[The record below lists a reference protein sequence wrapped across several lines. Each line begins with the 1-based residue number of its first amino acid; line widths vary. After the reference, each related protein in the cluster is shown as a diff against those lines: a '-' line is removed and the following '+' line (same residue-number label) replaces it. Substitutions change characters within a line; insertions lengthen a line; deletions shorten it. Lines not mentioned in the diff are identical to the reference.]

1 MKGKALT
8 YKRHLL
14 SLMVVA
20 SIAASG
26 CTLTSKKSLPEGGS
40 VNGVMAEA
48 ANAPE
53 IGAAAANAAT
63 GTLGAAGSGKDQA
76 ALADAGVSKLI
87 EQDASDVRASIDP
100 EALKSDANVDA
111 SVKGDASVSAPEVM
125 LRSLNF
131 SYSNPASEGSESAN
145 SLVMELSNPAKIELK
160 KTAPSEYVVRIK
172 QASSETLQPLMSSSQ
187 KNLIRSARVTK
198 EGSDLVIRLFT
209 SDTAEL
215 FPQQEGNVI
224 RITAR
229 SLAGQKGGVPESA
242 EAAQFAPAPEA
253 PTGEG
258 SSPTPEAPVAPTANG
273 DQAQAGTAGEK
284 LDVTLSEGQAVGAV
298 GTQYNGR
305 LISLDLQDTDIDNA
319 LRIIAEVS
327 NLNIIASEEV
337 TGKVTLRLID
347 VPWDQALDVILKTNG
362 LDKVKEGNVVRIAPV
377 DRLRQEREGLKQAR
391 DAEEELEPL
400 TVRYLRVS
408 YSKASE
414 LKQLVDSVLTERG
427 NVAFDERTNQLIVK
441 DIRKGV
447 DNAEELIKRLDLRTP
462 QVLLETQIVESNRNL
477 LRDIG
482 AEFGYRYIQSPEI
495 GNSTGKNFPNSVNL
509 GFQASNPAGSG
520 LNPISLV
527 LGSADGSKSLSA
539 ILTQAEADGRGR
551 VVSRPSV
558 ATINNKPAS
567 IKSIERVR
575 VRLPAGGVSVATGQ
589 GANAAGQ
596 GTLAAESI
604 EVGIVLEVTPQA
616 SPDYYVLMDINA
628 KSSTLGTNSVDG
640 VPNEIERSATS
651 SVLVSSGQTFALGG
665 IYKLSETSTN
675 TGVPFFKDI
684 PVIGQLFRRT
694 ESRGSDEELL
704 FFITPRIVEGSFDEG
719 AMKAAF

>member
-1 MKGKALT
+1 MKGKTLT
-8 YKRHLL
+8 YKRYLVSLL
-14 SLMVVA
+14 VVA

-26 CTLTSKKSLPEGGS
+26 CALTSKKNPSSGD
-40 VNGVMAEA
+40 VKAEA
-48 ANAPE
+48 VSAT
-53 IGAAAANAAT
+53 AADAVQ
-63 GTLGAAGSGKDQA
+63 DQA
-76 ALADAGVSKLI
+76 APVDVGLSKLVQPD
-87 EQDASDVRASIDP
+87 ESEMRASIDP
-100 EALKSDANVDA
+100 EAMKSDVSVGADVKAHGQVDSPGDINPGDRLATASQVTLRAMNFTSDA
-111 SVKGDASVSAPEVM
+111 SE
-125 LRSLNF
+125 
-131 SYSNPASEGSESAN
+131 AN
-145 SLVMELSNPAKIELK
+145 SLVVELSNPAKVELK
-160 KTAPSEYVVRIK
+160 RTAPSEYVVRIK
-172 QASSETLQPLMSSSQ
+172 QAISDNLQPLMSSSQ
-187 KNLIRSARVTK
+187 SNFIRSARVTTD
-198 EGSDLVIRLFT
+198 GPDQLIRLFT
-209 SDTAEL
+209 NDKAEL
-215 FPQQEGNVI
+215 LTQQDGNKIVI
-224 RITAR
+224 TGRRMLEQGIGAADITD
-229 SLAGQKGGVPESA
+229 S
-242 EAAQFAPAPEA
+242 AQFAPSPEGVNNDSAPQSGDE
-253 PTGEG
+253 
-258 SSPTPEAPVAPTANG
+258 SPTSPTAGNQLLPVG
-273 DQAQAGTAGEK
+273 AGEK
-284 LDVTLSEGQAVGAV
+284 SGVTISEGQATGAA
-298 GTQYNGR
+298 GTQYYGR

-362 LDKVKEGNVVRIAPV
+362 LDKVAEGNVVRIAPV

-400 TVRYLRVS
+400 TVKYLRVS

-414 LKQLVDSVLTERG
+414 LKQLVDGVLTERG

-447 DNAEELIKRLDLRTP
+447 ENAEELIKRLDLRTP

-495 GNSTGKNFPNSVNL
+495 GNSTGKNFPNSVDL
-509 GFQASNPAGSG
+509 GFRTSNPAGGG

-567 IKSIERVR
+567 IRSIERVR
-575 VRLPAGGVSVATGQ
+575 IRLPAGGVSVATGQ

-684 PVIGQLFRRT
+684 PIIGQLFRRT

-719 AMKAAF
+719 AMKSSF

>member
-14 SLMVVA
+14 SLLVVGSIVTTGCAISNKGAPVGGAAPEVA
-20 SIAASG
+20 SAAPTSP
-26 CTLTSKKSLPEGGS
+26 LTVGS
-40 VNGVMAEA
+40 QPGNNVA
-48 ANAPE
+48 ANLDEAS
-53 IGAAAANAAT
+53 AD
-63 GTLGAAGSGKDQA
+63 SGQA

-87 EQDASDVRASIDP
+87 QQDEADIRARIDP
-100 EALKSDANVDA
+100 EALGSDSTSNSIANTAPDAGMPQVTLRALNFNYDSSDANT
-111 SVKGDASVSAPEVM
+111 
-125 LRSLNF
+125 
-131 SYSNPASEGSESAN
+131 
-145 SLVMELSNPAKIELK
+145 LVIELSNPAKVELK
-160 KTAPSEYVVRIK
+160 KEGQSEYLVRVKGANSDEI
-172 QASSETLQPLMSSSQ
+172 QPLLSKSQ

-198 EGSDLVIRLFT
+198 DGNDIVIRLFV
-209 SDTAEL
+209 SSLAEL
-215 FPQQEGNVI
+215 STQQEGNVLKI
-224 RITAR
+224 AAR
-229 SLAGQKGGVPESA
+229 SLTSQSNGLSA
-242 EAAQFAPAPEA
+242 SASSAQFAPAPEVAKVEGA
-253 PTGEG
+253 PGA
-258 SSPTPEAPVAPTANG
+258 SDSPATPGANG
-273 DQAQAGTAGEK
+273 EPTQGDVAGEK
-284 LDVTLSEGQAVGAV
+284 LDITLSEGQATGAV

-447 DNAEELIKRLDLRTP
+447 ENAEELIKRLDLRTP

-495 GNSTGKNFPNSVNL
+495 GNASGKNFPNSVDL
-509 GFQASNPAGSG
+509 GFSTSNPAGGG

-558 ATINNKPAS
+558 ATINNKAAS

-575 VRLPAGGVSVATGQ
+575 IRLPAGGVSVATGQ

-596 GTLAAESI
+596 GTLATESI

-628 KSSTLGTNSVDG
+628 KSSTLGTSSVEG

-665 IYKLSETSTN
+665 IYKLAETNTN

>member
-14 SLMVVA
+14 SFLVVGSIVTTGCAFTSNKGA
-20 SIAASG
+20 S
-26 CTLTSKKSLPEGGS
+26 E
-40 VNGVMAEA
+40 VGV
-48 ANAPE
+48 APE
-53 IGAAAANAAT
+53 VAAATSASPLPSGSDLNNNVAGNSGEAPAT
-63 GTLGAAGSGKDQA
+63 GGQA

-87 EQDASDVRASIDP
+87 QEGEDDIRARIDP
-100 EALKSDANVDA
+100 EALGSDSTSNGVTNTAPDAGMPQVTLRGLNFNYDSSDANT
-111 SVKGDASVSAPEVM
+111 
-125 LRSLNF
+125 
-131 SYSNPASEGSESAN
+131 
-145 SLVMELSNPAKIELK
+145 LVIELSNPAKVELK
-160 KTAPSEYVVRIK
+160 KEGQSEYLVRLKGATSDEI
-172 QASSETLQPLMSSSQ
+172 QPLLSKSQ

-198 EGSDLVIRLFT
+198 DGSDVVIRLFVST
-209 SDTAEL
+209 LAEL
-215 FPQQEGNVI
+215 STQQEGGVLKI
-224 RITAR
+224 SAR
-229 SLAGQKGGVPESA
+229 SLSGQSEASSA
-242 EAAQFAPAPEA
+242 STSSAQFAPAPEVA
-253 PTGEG
+253 KVDGT
-258 SSPTPEAPVAPTANG
+258 SVTPENSATPGANG
-273 DQAQAGTAGEK
+273 EQAPGDVAGEK
-284 LDVTLSEGQAVGAV
+284 LDVTLSEGQATGAV

-414 LKQLVDSVLTERG
+414 LKQLVDGVLTERG

-447 DNAEELIKRLDLRTP
+447 ENAEELIKRLDLRTP
-462 QVLLETQIVESNRNL
+462 QVLLETQIVESNRTL

-495 GNSTGKNFPNSVNL
+495 GNATGKNFPNSVDL
-509 GFQASNPAGSG
+509 GLKASNPAGSG

-575 VRLPAGGVSVATGQ
+575 IRLPAGGVSVATGQ

-665 IYKLSETSTN
+665 IYKLSETNTN
-675 TGVPFFKDI
+675 TGLPFFKDI

-694 ESRGSDEELL
+694 ETRGSDEELL